1 MKVKNNTD
9 APQLRINWKQVFLVA
24 LHVSAL
30 VLSASTHKAWTIEA
44 APRAL
49 P

>member
-9 APQLRINWKQVFLVA
+9 APQLRINWKGLSLVG

-30 VLSASTHKAWTIEA
+30 VLSLTMHSLWTTEA

>member
-1 MKVKNNTD
+1 MKVTNNTD
-9 APQLRINWKQVFLVA
+9 APQLHFNWKQVFLVL

-30 VLSASTHKAWTIEA
+30 VLSVSTHKLWTAEA